1 MEVEVSESMLNEVKA
16 VMSDIKNGYKNV
28 LVTSINKTLTT
39 TKVQSAA
46 RIGNEINLK
55 AARIKQNLTVQKAN
69 YAKISGALVSK
80 GEPIGLINFGARSV
94 LKGVTVQ
101 VLRAEPRG
109 LLKHAYIATGRGS
122 IKQHVFWRKDRDKMP
137 AAKKFP
143 VGKKSK
149 APWPKFGDKYQMPFG
164 IERLTGPRIEDIFA
178 KEKVLDPVMTQAN
191 HLFLSNVDSKIT
203 DVLRRHASG

>member
-122 IKQHVFWRKDRDKMP
+122 TKQHVFWRADRNKMP

-149 APWPKFGDKYQMPFG
+149 APWPSFGDKYRMPA
-164 IERLTGPRIEDIFA
+164 ERLTGPRIEDIFA
-178 KEKVLDPVMTQAN
+178 KNKVMEPVMIQAN
-191 HLFLSNVDSKIT
+191 HLFLANVDAKIT

>member
-1 MEVEVSESMLNEVKA
+1 MEVQISESMLADVKA
-16 VMSDIKNGYKNV
+16 VMADIKNGYKNV

-55 AARIKQNLTVQKAN
+55 AARIKENLTVQKAN
-69 YAKISGALVSK
+69 YTKISGALVSK

-101 VLRAEPRG
+101 VLRAESRS

-122 IKQHVFWRKDRDKMP
+122 TKQHVFWRANRNKMP

-143 VGKKSK
+143 VGKKSS
-149 APWPKFGDKYQMPFG
+149 APWPKFGDKYRMPA
-164 IERLTGPRIEDIFA
+164 ERLTGPRIEDIFA

-191 HLFLSNVDSKIT
+191 HLFLANVDAKIT
-203 DVLRRHASG
+203 DNLRRWG